1 MTFKYTPKGVCS
13 KQFIIDAQDDIIK
26 SVKILGGCPGNTVA
40 VSRLLEGMK
49 IEDAIKKLKGIRC
62 GYKESSCPDQ
72 IAVALEEYLKTTEK

>member
-49 IEDAIKKLKGIRC
+49 IEDAIKKLKGIGC

>member
-13 KQFIIDAQDDIIK
+13 KQFIIDVQDDIIK